1 VALDPTAEELLAR
14 VGAGDSTA
22 FAALWTEF
30 ARPVIALAART
41 LGDPIA
47 AEDAAQETFSTIW
60 RAAGTFDTERGT
72 AAAWIFTIARNAAR
86 DIARRRRLHL
96 VGELPDRADP
106 DRGPD
111 EQALA
116 QHDAF
121 LVHAAIAELTP
132 RAQQVIELAYYKGLT
147 QSEIATHLSVPLG
160 TIKTRTRNALA
171 QLADRL
177 SPVEERR

>member
-1 VALDPTAEELLAR
+1 VASEPTAEELLAR
-14 VGAGDSTA
+14 IGGGDPAA
-22 FAALWTEF
+22 FAALWERF
-30 ARPVIALAART
+30 ARPVIALARRT
-41 LGDPIA
+41 LGDPVA
-47 AEDAAQETFSTIW
+47 AEDAAQEAFSTIW

-96 VGELPDRADP
+96 AAELPDRADP
-106 DRGPD
+106 DAGPD

-116 QHDAF
+116 AHDAF
-121 LVHAAIAELTP
+121 LVHAAIAELAP
-132 RAQQVIELAYYKGLT
+132 RARQVIELAYYKGLT
-147 QSEIATHLSVPLG
+147 QSEIAAQLMVPLG
-160 TIKTRTRNALA
+160 TVKTRTRNALA